1 MARNLRVAFIHP
13 DLGIGGAER
22 LVVDAALGL
31 QKLGHSVDIYTSHHD
46 PGHCFEET
54 RDGTLSVKHIVPP
67 FPRAIAGKLHIL
79 FAHLRQLHLTT
90 KLISPD
96 APHYDVFFVDQLS
109 TCVPLL
115 RKFAGTRVVFYC
127 HFPDQLLANGEF
139 VEDPRRRKRGSLM
152 KRIYRLP
159 MDWLEEWTT
168 GQADVILANSN
179 FTARVFKTQFRSI
192 HKDTRV
198 VHPGINLSAYDAPV
212 DPSDPDIVAVRSDRP
227 TFISLNRF
235 EAKKNVGL
243 AIEAFAQFLTSSRT
257 PCRLVLAGGYDPRVE
272 DNVATLAGLTSLAT
286 QHGLSYAIT
295 SPSSSVIPPSAP
307 SIIQVPDPDIL
318 FLLNFTL
325 AQRTALLRAP
335 NALGLLYTPANE
347 HFGIIPCEAM
357 YCGLPVLAR
366 DSGGPT
372 ETVVDVAHGEG
383 ATGWLRPGDAAVWA
397 SVLGEMARMGP
408 AERARMA
415 EAARARVEALFGM
428 DAMAKG
434 VEDAL
439 LEAVGMGELQASSA
453 ATWLMIL
460 WMLLGFVIAYAVGPW
475 LF

>member
-1 MARNLRVAFIHP
+1 MSGDRLRVAFVHP

-54 RDGTLSVKHIVPP
+54 RDGTLSVKHLVPP

-79 FAHLRQLHLTT
+79 FAHLRQLHLTL
-90 KLISPD
+90 KLITRAED

-115 RKFAGTRVVFYC
+115 RRFAGARVVFYC

-139 VEDPRRRKRGSLM
+139 VEDPARRKRGSLL
-152 KRIYRLP
+152 KRLYRIP
-159 MDWLEEWTT
+159 MDRLEEWTT

-179 FTARVFKTQFRSI
+179 FTARVFKSQFRSI
-192 HKDTRV
+192 HKETRV
-198 VHPGINLSAYDAPV
+198 VHPGINLSAYDAPF
-212 DPSDPDIVAVRSDRP
+212 DPASPDITAIQSNRP
-227 TFISLNRF
+227 TFVSLNRF
-235 EAKKNVGL
+235 EAKKNVDL
-243 AIEAFAQFLTSSRT
+243 AIEAFARFRSASRDEWTTS
-257 PCRLVLAGGYDPRVE
+257 CRLVVAGGYDPRVE
-272 DNVATLAGLTSLAT
+272 DNVATLTALTTLTA

-295 SPSSSVIPPSAP
+295 SPSPSAIPPSAP
-307 SIIQVPDPDIL
+307 HPADPDVL

-335 NALGLLYTPANE
+335 SALGLLYTPANE

-366 DSGGPT
+366 DTGGPT
-372 ETVVDVAHGEG
+372 ETVVEG

-397 SVLGEMARMGP
+397 GVLGEMARMDG
-408 AERARMA
+408 AARARMA

-428 DAMAKG
+428 EAMARG

-439 LEAVGMGELQASSA
+439 REAVAMGELRASSA
-453 ATWLMIL
+453 ATWLMVA
-460 WMLLGFVIAYAVGPW
+460 WMLLGFVLAYTLAP
-475 LF
+475 LLQS